1 MYIESDSGKNLIM
14 VLVQSHA
21 SIVYYIQFKETMS
34 FHEDIEGRLR
44 GDEKRNLVYQLAS
57 NDCVKKK

>member
-44 GDEKRNLVYQLAS
+44 GDEKETWFTSWPLMT
-57 NDCVKKK
+57 VKKK

>member
-14 VLVQSHA
+14 MLVQSHA
-21 SIVYYIQFKETMS
+21 SIVYYIQLKERMS

-44 GDEKRNLVYQLAS
+44 GDEKETWFTS
-57 NDCVKKK
+57 